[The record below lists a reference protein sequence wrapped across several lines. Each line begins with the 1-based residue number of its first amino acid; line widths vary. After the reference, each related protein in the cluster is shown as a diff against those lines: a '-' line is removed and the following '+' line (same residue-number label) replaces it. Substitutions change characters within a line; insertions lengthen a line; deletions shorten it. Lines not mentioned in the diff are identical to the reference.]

1 MEPEL
6 PGWVKPAQADNNSVA
21 EKKTGLISVLKN
33 FNLVSKLG
41 VNGSVASRNRIV
53 FIAICSTDCCIWLSY
68 ARKLL
73 VGKKPSLSMALLS
86 LGINHLTA
94 PVDIREKVAFAP
106 ERMTVALAELQDI
119 PAINESVI
127 VSTCNRTE
135 IYCDASSDCSEVIA
149 HWLTEHHGIS
159 ENSLTPYIYHHSEQE
174 VARHLFRVASGLDSM
189 VLGEPQILGQLKDS
203 YDRARGDNTIN
214 SILDRLFQHSFSV
227 AKRVRTDTEIGS
239 NPVSVAFAAVS
250 LSKQIFGNLNE
261 LHALLIGAG
270 ETIELVSRHLKSQQI
285 GSMTIA
291 NRSIDRARLLADQ
304 IGAEAVPINTVTEQL
319 AQADIVI
326 SSTASQL
333 PILGKGAIESAL
345 KQRKHRPIFMVDLAV
360 PRDIEPEVGKL
371 QDIYLYTVDDLTSVV
386 DENLRGREQAAE
398 AAQEIVN
405 LEVTL
410 FDQWLKTHQSSDHIR
425 QLRDSAELVKQQAI
439 EKALLQLAQNAD
451 SQQAIQRL
459 ANEITNKLLHRP
471 TIEMRKALQQGD
483 EERIQLLKSLIV
495 PDPN

>member
-1 MEPEL
+1 
-6 PGWVKPAQADNNSVA
+6 
-21 EKKTGLISVLKN
+21 
-33 FNLVSKLG
+33 
-41 VNGSVASRNRIV
+41 
-53 FIAICSTDCCIWLSY
+53 
-68 ARKLL
+68 
-73 VGKKPSLSMALLS
+73 MALLS

-106 ERMTVALAELQDI
+106 EQMTQALHELQDI
-119 PAINESVI
+119 PAVNETVI

-135 IYCDASSDCSEVIA
+135 IYCDASSDCAEVIT
-149 HWLTEHHGIS
+149 HWLTAHHGIG
-159 ENSLTPYIYHHSEQE
+159 ENSLSPFIYQHSDQE

-203 YDRARGDNTIN
+203 YARARDGNAIN

-250 LSKQIFGNLNE
+250 LSKQIFSNLDE

-291 NRSIDRARLLADQ
+291 NRSIERARALADQ
-304 IGAEAVPINTVTEQL
+304 IGADAVQINAIPEELVR
-319 AQADIVI
+319 ADIVI

-345 KQRKHRPIFMVDLAV
+345 KQRKHRPVFMVDLAV
-360 PRDIEPEVGKL
+360 PRDIEPEASTL
-371 QDIYLYTVDDLTSVV
+371 QDIYLYTVDDLKSVV
-386 DENLRGREQAAE
+386 DKNLRGRELAAE

-405 LEVTL
+405 LEVTM
-410 FDQWLKTHQSSDHIR
+410 FDRWLRTHQSADQIR
-425 QLRDSAELVKQQAI
+425 QLRDGAELIRQQAV
-439 EKALLQLAQNAD
+439 EKALAQLAQAAD
-451 SQQAIQRL
+451 PEQAIRRL
-459 ANEITNKLLHRP
+459 ASEITNKLLHKP
-471 TIEMRKALQQGD
+471 TMEMRKALQEGD
-483 EERIQLLKSLIV
+483 EDRIQLLKSLIT
-495 PDPN
+495 PD